1 MIVYQPLS
9 SVCIISTKTASDGSN
24 LTLVST
30 FVYSIPAGSRPGK
43 EYTIIHC
50 NTLRHNIY
58 NGNMLQSIPQKID
71 KNKNKTKQKK
81 TNKQTQQ
88 NQNTNKTNKNQK
100 QNKQ

>member
-1 MIVYQPLS
+1 MF
-9 SVCIISTKTASDGSN
+9 SN

-71 KNKNKTKQKK
+71 KNK